1 MGSFGSMSMGNKFGI
16 VLGCLIGATFIAGFA
31 KLAWNK
37 RKLRKNTK
45 KAELEAS
52 LRSDKE
58 KLVGRGVGEG
68 DLFGVRAIE
77 HGYFGGVSQSRP
89 TSPTPSYILA
99 PETKVVDWGKAG
111 YQGGHSASSSTLS
124 IPQSLAPS
132 SLNHTKRKPSPLSL
146 QPSSAELNGRTNHSP
161 SGVGGI
167 GGSYLPPLPS
177 PRSQKSFKSVSPTT
191 GTFEEGEAPTWVS
204 PLDIHFSRPSTPK
217 ERPTSYLPKLQFPGE
232 IEKIG
237 LFVPSP
243 SNSVRHVKSEAAS
256 IVSTNASSIKAPP
269 PVRQPSRGPKTPL
282 FSVFPPAAHPM
293 PSRAAR
299 GGSRSIFPTND
310 EQDRSSS
317 RHRSPRDDN
326 SSPRAVPLNDL
337 IPQMAVA
344 EHTKFPQDTRN
355 WSPTSPVQNAPPKR
369 QWDPSA
375 PTFPG
380 PIYCNDGWKPSKPI
394 IRDSVVSIQRVSIF
408 QPSHA
413 RDSSATALK
422 SRSRGYSIAASSMY
436 STRTSILE
444 FNKDAPPPQHSR
456 TRSRSISAL
465 PKSGTRSRST
475 STSASQKRS
484 TSSHS
489 ISRTRDSLRRHS
501 RMPSPDSLKNR
512 RSRDRDQMHYDPTST
527 NRTREGSV
535 QGRKVDFDH
544 PRESPFSNANAI
556 RHSPS
561 SSISSVS
568 SRSSSY
574 FDVEA
579 ETPPIPQ
586 LPSKPPQLELPPLD
600 MKSGRGRSESD
611 TSQVSVSDFY
621 DAYYRQSILGQRA
634 SAASLAQGGSV
645 GGSRF
650 LGVNSGVRSGEGP
663 VLREVGGKRL
673 APLKVGETI
682 VEVATPTP
690 SPLVIKERLPS
701 MI

>member
-1 MGSFGSMSMGNKFGI
+1 MSLGNKFAI

-37 RKLRKNTK
+37 RKLRKNAK

-52 LRSDKE
+52 LMSDKQ
-58 KLVGRGVGEG
+58 KLVGRGAGEG

-111 YQGGHSASSSTLS
+111 YQGGHSASSSTHSL
-124 IPQSLAPS
+124 PQSLAPS
-132 SLNHTKRKPSPLSL
+132 TLNHTKRKPSPLSL
-146 QPSSAELNGRTNHSP
+146 QHSSAELSGRTNHIP
-161 SGVGGI
+161 SSVGGI

-177 PRSQKSFKSVSPTT
+177 PRSQRSLRGVSPTT
-191 GTFEEGEAPTWVS
+191 GTFEGGEAPTWVS
-204 PLDIHFSRPSTPK
+204 PLDVHFSRPSTPK

-243 SNSVRHVKSEAAS
+243 SNSVRHANSEAAS

-269 PVRQPSRGPKTPL
+269 PVRQPSRGLKTPL
-282 FSVFPPAAHPM
+282 FSVFPPAAHLT
-293 PSRAAR
+293 PSRAAQ
-299 GGSRSIFPTND
+299 GGAPSIFPPND
-310 EQDRSSS
+310 EHDRPSS
-317 RHRSPRDDN
+317 RRRGPRDVDIT
-326 SSPRAVPLNDL
+326 PRPVPLNDL
-337 IPQMAVA
+337 TPQIATS
-344 EHTKFPQDTRN
+344 EHTNFPQDTRN
-355 WSPTSPVQNAPPKR
+355 WSPTSPVHTAAPKKN
-369 QWDPSA
+369 WDPSA

-380 PIYCNDGWKPSKPI
+380 PIYCNDGWRPSEPI
-394 IRDSVVSIQRVSIF
+394 IRDSLVSIQRVSIS
-408 QPSHA
+408 QSPHA
-413 RDSSATALK
+413 REFSATALK
-422 SRSRGYSIAASSMY
+422 SQSRGYSIAASSMY
-436 STRTSILE
+436 SSRTSILE
-444 FNKDAPPPQHSR
+444 FSQDPPPPQQPR
-456 TRSRSISAL
+456 PRSRSISAL

-489 ISRTRDSLRRHS
+489 ITRTRDSLRRHT
-501 RMPSPDSLKNR
+501 RMPSSDSLKNR

-544 PRESPFSNANAI
+544 PRESPFSNSNAI
-556 RHSPS
+556 RHSPN
-561 SSISSVS
+561 SSISSAS
-568 SRSSSY
+568 SRGSSH
-574 FDVEA
+574 FDVETD
-579 ETPPIPQ
+579 TPPIPQ
-586 LPSKPPQLELPPLD
+586 LPPKPPQLELPPLD
-600 MKSGRGRSESD
+600 VGSGRGRSESD

-634 SAASLAQGGSV
+634 SAASLAPGNNV

-650 LGVNSGVRSGEGP
+650 LSVHSGAQNGNAP
-663 VLREVGGKRL
+663 VLRDVGAKRP
-673 APLKVGETI
+673 APLRVGETI
-682 VEVATPTP
+682 VEVASPMP
-690 SPLVIKERLPS
+690 SPLVAKDRFPS